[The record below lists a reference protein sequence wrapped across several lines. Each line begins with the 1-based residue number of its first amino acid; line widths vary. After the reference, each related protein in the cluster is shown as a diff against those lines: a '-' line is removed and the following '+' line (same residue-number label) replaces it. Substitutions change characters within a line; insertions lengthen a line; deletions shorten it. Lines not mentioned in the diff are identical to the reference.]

1 MYDCKPSRWYALR
14 NVIVDIL
21 VIRYVELH
29 VLIREVK
36 GNNASA

>member
-1 MYDCKPSRWYALR
+1 MIMNQVDVYALR

-21 VIRYVELH
+21 VIKYIELH

-36 GNNASA
+36 GCNDLT

>member
-1 MYDCKPSRWYALR
+1 MIVNQMDGYALR

-21 VIRYVELH
+21 VIKYVELH

-36 GNNASA
+36 GNNALA